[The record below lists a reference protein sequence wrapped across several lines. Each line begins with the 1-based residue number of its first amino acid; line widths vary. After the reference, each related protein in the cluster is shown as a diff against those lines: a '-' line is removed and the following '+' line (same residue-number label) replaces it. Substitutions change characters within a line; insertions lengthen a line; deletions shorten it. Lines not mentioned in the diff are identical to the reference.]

1 MINIFKEN
9 KKMKEELEELKAQYY
24 KMHDKKTEEL
34 FNLSYYNNKIDE
46 LNKKIRQLQEELT
59 KLYEKNYELA
69 KKITNNNTNKIEE
82 FINELEY
89 NIQVDK
95 NTDDT
100 STSAVSCDY
109 VIERLKDIIK

>member
-1 MINIFKEN
+1 MFKYYEEN

-24 KMHDKKTEEL
+24 KMHDEKTREL

-46 LNKKIRQLQEELT
+46 LNKKIRQLQEELI
-59 KLYEKNYELA
+59 KLYEKNYELV
-69 KKITNNNTNKIEE
+69 KKIADDDKIEE
-82 FINELEY
+82 FINELEH

-100 STSAVSCDY
+100 LISGVSCDY
-109 VIERLKDIIK
+109 VIEKLKDIIK

>member
-9 KKMKEELEELKAQYY
+9 NKMKEELEELKAQYY
-24 KMHDKKTEEL
+24 KMNDEKTREL

-95 NTDDT
+95 IADDKL
-100 STSAVSCDY
+100 TSAVSCDY